1 MPGTGFLWC
10 VLCADLSTGR
20 LIANALGAQPR
31 VTSCWFWCRF
41 PALRS
46 LDLSTCRLAADRQL
60 QGLGALQ
67 LTSLSLARCE
77 ALTCAGLQHV
87 GMLPTLAELDLE
99 GCCRVSEPS
108 WHFLATMAGLPGR
121 RYC

>member
-1 MPGTGFLWC
+1 MT
-10 VLCADLSTGR
+10 R
-20 LIANALGAQPR
+20 
-31 VTSCWFWCRF
+31 CWIWCRF

-46 LDLSTCRLAADRQL
+46 LDLSTCRLAADGQL

-87 GMLPTLAELDLE
+87 GMLRTLAELDLE
-99 GCCRVSEPS
+99 GCCRVSAFC
-108 WHFLATMAGLPGR
+108 HVQATTACLSGR
-121 RYC
+121 RQ